1 MLKRNVNTMFSQNP
15 PSLDISRSVFDRIN
29 NHKTTFNAGKLYP
42 VYLQEVLPGDT
53 VSMDTS
59 FLVRM
64 TTPIFPVMDNAFL
77 DLFWFFVPNRLVWDK
92 WKEFN
97 GENNVNAWEQQI
109 DYEVPSL
116 YGDQPG
122 DSFAAKSLADYF
134 CLPTDVDMFEKINIL
149 PFRGYQL
156 IWNEFFRDQN
166 LQAPVLVDT
175 SSGDFAIA
183 EYGDD
188 LNRVLSVCKIHDY
201 FTSALPA
208 PQKGSPVSIGFED
221 VPVFTSNIYNAAPN
235 GSTDKYRTYGMR
247 FYSTAANPS
256 AGSYLMGLYTNPSGS
271 NLFGYTFDPTSQGFS
286 EDWEPTNKLAFAP
299 SNLRAYTSS
308 ISLTVNQLRQA
319 FQVQKLLERDARG
332 GTRYWEVLKSHF
344 SVTAPDASLQRP
356 EYLGS
361 SRTYINMTQV
371 VQQSSTDATS
381 PQGNTAAF
389 SKTTNSENSFTK
401 SFVEHGFLFGLVC
414 VRTDHTY
421 QQGIEKMWSRRSR
434 FDYYWPALANI
445 GEQSVKLK
453 ELYYDPNLAS
463 DEVFGYQEAWA
474 DYRYSPSHV
483 SGAFRSNYSGSLDSW
498 HYADYYESRP
508 YLSSDWIKETSVNVD
523 RTLAVSSELE
533 DQFLG
538 DFYFKSKWTRAMPVY
553 SVPGLIDHH

>member
-1 MLKRNVNTMFSQNP
+1 MLKRNVNTRFSENP
-15 PSLDISRSVFDRIN
+15 ASLDISRSVFDRIN

-64 TTPIFPVMDNAFL
+64 STPIFPVMDNAYL

-97 GENNVNAWEQQI
+97 GENNVNAWEQTI

-116 YGDQPG
+116 HGEEVGDQ
-122 DSFAAKSLADYF
+122 FAPKSLADYF
-134 CLPTDVDMFEKINIL
+134 NLPTNVDMFEDINIL

-166 LQAPVLVDT
+166 LQAPLLVDT
-175 SSGDFAIA
+175 SSGRFLIS
-183 EYGDD
+183 EEED
-188 LNRVLSVCKIHDY
+188 LLQVLPVCKAHDY

-221 VPVFTSNIYNAAPN
+221 VPVFTTNHENISVYSLQFKSLANNYSSPKIIGLDNAGLAYN
-235 GSTDKYRTYGMR
+235 SR
-247 FYSTAANPS
+247 
-256 AGSYLMGLYTNPSGS
+256 LL
-271 NLFGYTFDPTSQGFS
+271 DPTSQGYSSNWRDGFVGG
-286 EDWEPTNKLAFAP
+286 TYP
-299 SNLRAYTSS
+299 SNLDARTSS
-308 ISLTVNQLRQA
+308 LVLTVNQLRQA

-371 VQQSSTDATS
+371 VQNSSTDGTS

-389 SKTTNSENSFTK
+389 SKTTNVENSFTK

-421 QQGIEKMWSRRSR
+421 QQGIERLWSRRSR

-445 GEQSVKLK
+445 GEQPVMLK
-453 ELYYDPNLAS
+453 ELYYDPDLPS

-483 SGAFRSNYSGSLDSW
+483 SGAFRSNYVGTLDSW
-498 HYADYYESRP
+498 HYADYYDSRP
-508 YLSSDWIKETSVNVD
+508 FLSSDWIKETSVNVD
-523 RTLAVSSELE
+523 RTLAVSSDVE

-538 DFYFKSKWTRAMPVY
+538 DFYFKSKWTRAMPVF

>member
-1 MLKRNVNTMFSQNP
+1 MLKRNVNTRFSENP
-15 PSLDISRSVFDRIN
+15 ASLDISRSVFDRIN

-64 TTPIFPVMDNAFL
+64 STPIFPVMDNAYL

-97 GENNVNAWEQQI
+97 GENNVNAWEQTI

-116 YGDQPG
+116 HGEEPGDQFVP
-122 DSFAAKSLADYF
+122 KSLADYF
-134 CLPTDVDMFEKINIL
+134 NLPTNVDIFDDINIL
-149 PFRGYQL
+149 PFRGYRL
-156 IWNEFFRDQN
+156 IHNEYFRDQN
-166 LQAPVLVDT
+166 LQAPLLVDT
-175 SSGDFAIA
+175 SSGQFLIS
-183 EYGDD
+183 EQED
-188 LNRVLSVCKIHDY
+188 LLKVLDVCKAHDY

-221 VPVFTSNIYNAAPN
+221 VPVFTTSFDNSLDGNKDKFKTYSLHWYSLAGTNGFLPGSGYYDFGI
-235 GSTDKYRTYGMR
+235 GST
-247 FYSTAANPS
+247 
-256 AGSYLMGLYTNPSGS
+256 PSGS
-271 NLFGYTFDPTSQGFS
+271 TSFIQSGANFATNNGGVAPANLS
-286 EDWEPTNKLAFAP
+286 AFT
-299 SNLRAYTSS
+299 SNLV
-308 ISLTVNQLRQA
+308 LTVNQLRQA

-371 VQQSSTDATS
+371 VQNSSTDATS

-389 SKTTNSENSFTK
+389 SKTTNVENSFTK

-421 QQGIEKMWSRRSR
+421 QQGIERMWSRRSR

-445 GEQSVKLK
+445 GEQPVMLK
-453 ELYYDPNLAS
+453 ELYYDPELPS

-483 SGAFRSNYSGSLDSW
+483 SGAFRSNYDGSLDCW
-498 HYADYYESRP
+498 HYADYYSSRP
-508 YLSSDWIKETSVNVD
+508 YLSADWIKETSVNVD
-523 RTLAVSSELE
+523 RTLAVSSDVE

-538 DFYFKSKWTRAMPVY
+538 DFYFKSKWTRAMPVF

>member
-1 MLKRNVNTMFSQNP
+1 MLKRNINTMFSQNP

-116 YGDQPG
+116 FGEEPG
-122 DSFAAKSLADYF
+122 DTFASKSLADYF
-134 CLPTDVDMFEKINIL
+134 CLPTNVDIFEKINIL

-166 LQAPVLVDT
+166 LQAPIFVDS
-175 SSGDFAIA
+175 SSGDFSIA

-221 VPVFTSNIYNAAPN
+221 VPVFTSNILFDSNKANTFPLKFYNLN
-235 GSTDKYRTYGMR
+235 S
-247 FYSTAANPS
+247 FE
-256 AGSYLMGLYTNPSGS
+256 AGGNFLMGLKGVGGNSFTALKY
-271 NLFGYTFDPTSQGFS
+271 DPEYQGFPP
-286 EDWEPTNKLAFAP
+286 DWDDGFEGSVAP
-299 SNLRAYTSS
+299 ANLRAYTSS
-308 ISLTVNQLRQA
+308 IQMTVNQLRQA

-445 GEQSVKLK
+445 GEQPVKLK
-453 ELYYDPNLAS
+453 ELYYDPELDS

-483 SGAFRSNYSGSLDSW
+483 SGAFRSNYAGSLDSW

>member
-1 MLKRNVNTMFSQNP
+1 MLKRNVNTRFSENP
-15 PSLDISRSVFDRIN
+15 ASLDISRSVFDRIN

-64 TTPIFPVMDNAFL
+64 STPIFPVMDNAYL

-97 GENNVNAWEQQI
+97 GENNVNAWEQTI

-116 YGDQPG
+116 LGEDVGDQFEP
-122 DSFAAKSLADYF
+122 KSLADYF
-134 CLPTDVDMFEKINIL
+134 NLPTGVDMFEHINIL

-166 LQAPVLVDT
+166 LQAPLLVDT
-175 SSGDFAIA
+175 SSGTFLIS
-183 EYGDD
+183 EQED
-188 LNRVLSVCKIHDY
+188 LLKVLDVCKAHDY

-221 VPVFTSNIYNAAPN
+221 VPVFTVANDHSYVSP
-235 GSTDKYRTYGMR
+235 
-247 FYSTAANPS
+247 YSVKIRALSSDAS
-256 AGSYLMGLYTNPSGS
+256 GDLMPFFSGS
-271 NLFGYTFDPTSQGFS
+271 RNGFDGYLVDPVAEGGFS
-286 EDWEPTNKLAFAP
+286 QDFVSFDQGGFSF
-299 SNLRAYTSS
+299 SNLDARTSS
-308 ISLTVNQLRQA
+308 LLLTVNQLRQA

-389 SKTTNSENSFTK
+389 SKTTNTENSFTK

-421 QQGIEKMWSRRSR
+421 QQGIERMWSRRSR
-434 FDYYWPALANI
+434 FDFYWPALANI
-445 GEQSVKLK
+445 GEQPVMLK
-453 ELYYDPNLAS
+453 ELYYDPELPS

-483 SGAFRSNYSGSLDSW
+483 SGAFRSNYNGTLDSW

-508 YLSSDWIKETSVNVD
+508 FLSSEWIKETSGNVD
-523 RTLAVSSELE
+523 RTLAVSSDVE

-538 DFYFKSKWTRAMPVY
+538 DFYFKSKWTRVMPVY